1 MSILESLVPL
11 IGKILP
17 FEWLQMEFMQQAL
30 VALLLLVPM
39 TGMMGVQVINF
50 RMAFFS
56 DAISHSTF
64 AGVALGLILS
74 ISPHWS
80 MPIFGLMV
88 GFSIIACQRLSYLD
102 NDTLIGVFFSG
113 IMAIGLALV
122 SREKALARDLQ
133 RFLYGD
139 VLTITKEEILLLMV
153 LTAILFVF
161 QFFAYNRMLYI
172 GLNPMLANV
181 HRVRVKFYQYAYA
194 GLLSLVVVSAVNAV
208 GVLLVTA
215 MLMIPAAT
223 ARNLA
228 KTAGSMFWWSLLLSL
243 LSAVSGLYI
252 STQEWARTATGATVV
267 LVAFIFFMVSGVVAH
282 FTRKF

>member
-113 IMAIGLALV
+113 IMAVGLALV